1 MNNPTHPKNIE
12 EIPDITFRQI
22 AHSTKETNHL
32 RVENPKEPAILFT
45 PESPSGLFENPKRGA
60 EKTKSFF
67 RQLGVDYCG

>member
-12 EIPDITFRQI
+12 EIPDITFNQI

-45 PESPSGLFENPKRGA
+45 PESPSGLFEYL
-60 EKTKSFF
+60 E
-67 RQLGVDYCG
+67 VDNAN